1 MTESYSLMRSEP
13 DVNTCRSRATF
24 YYVDGVRVSQ
34 DRYDFLNFIA
44 TRKDCLYTKQSARGR
59 WLFDCCIF
67 A

>member
-24 YYVDGVRVSQ
+24 YYVGGVRVSQ

-59 WLFDCCIF
+59 WIHGCQVYR
-67 A
+67 